1 MSAPSAAGKLPWYRR
16 LTARVV
22 LTAILAG
29 LVPMLLVGGALAWRL
44 HEELVDQAIR
54 TMQTRTATIRN
65 GIESVIGGY
74 ERQASLLAQT
84 PEIQRF
90 DRDGQMDALY
100 RFLDLNPVMYSIF
113 VYDASGTITNLAFR
127 NRDHAL
133 DEFYLGRKLVGAKSP
148 SLLAAQEAFLTAART
163 GKTSFAAQIVTS
175 SGADSL
181 VMQVPIFDF
190 ATLRRVIGVLS
201 CAINLE
207 SPELIDIF
215 KNYPLASGDVLL
227 LCDRTGSLITSRGQD
242 LPEGL
247 TGIATETGSS
257 FSDVPVDVTLE
268 LGGRPY
274 LGVVTP
280 MNALHGHL
288 LAARPR
294 EEVLGPLTHLLG
306 DLAIL
311 LSLGLVLAAGFGA
324 ALAFPLAGHLNRLFV
339 GIREVGNGAVTHRL
353 PVEGN
358 DELAETC
365 QAFNDMTAT
374 LEKHRLM
381 DEIWRREWKGPGNGP
396 DAP

>member
-1 MSAPSAAGKLPWYRR
+1 VSAPSAAGKLPWYRR
-16 LTARVV
+16 LAARVV

-29 LVPMLLVGGALAWRL
+29 LVPMLLVGGALVWRL
-44 HEELVDQAIR
+44 HDELVEQAIR
-54 TMQTRTATIRN
+54 TMQTRTAAIRN

-74 ERQASLLAQT
+74 ERQAALLAQT

-90 DRDGQMDALY
+90 DRAGQMDSLY
-100 RFLDLNPVMYSIF
+100 RFLDLNPVLYSIF

-127 NRDHAL
+127 NRDQAL
-133 DEFYLGRKLVGAKSP
+133 DEHFIGRTLVGAKSP
-148 SLLAAQEAFLTAART
+148 SLLAAQEAFLTAVRT
-163 GKTSFAAQIVTS
+163 GKTSFAGQIVTS

-201 CAINLE
+201 CAINLD

-227 LCDRTGSLITSRGQD
+227 LCDRTGRLITSRGQH

-247 TGIATETGSS
+247 TGIATGASPA
-257 FSDVPVDVTLE
+257 FSDAPVDITLE
-268 LGGRPY
+268 LDGRPY

-280 MNALHGHL
+280 MNVLHGYL

-294 EEVLGPLTHLLG
+294 EEVLGPLRHLLG
-306 DLAIL
+306 DLAVL

-381 DEIWRREWKGPGNGP
+381 DEIWHREWNGPGNGTNTP
-396 DAP
+396 